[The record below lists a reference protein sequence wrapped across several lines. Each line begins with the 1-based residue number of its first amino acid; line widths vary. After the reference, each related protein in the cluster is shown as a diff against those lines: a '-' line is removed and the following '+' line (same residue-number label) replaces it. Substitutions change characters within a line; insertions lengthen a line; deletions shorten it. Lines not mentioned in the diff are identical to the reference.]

1 MIISI
6 FFSPFLE
13 KFDLDE
19 NLTLHG
25 LLLQISQKYNVPTE
39 HLIMVKHK
47 KNCDDVFSFDD
58 FKTTPV
64 KTLFPNVSSFD
75 LYLKIIL
82 HLSRKKKG
90 LYTCLVKKIPKYL
103 VLKIS

>member
-1 MIISI
+1 
-6 FFSPFLE
+6 
-13 KFDLDE
+13 
-19 NLTLHG
+19 
-25 LLLQISQKYNVPTE
+25 
-39 HLIMVKHK
+39 MVKHK
-47 KNCDDVFSFDD
+47 NNCDDVVSFDD

-90 LYTCLVKKIPKYL
+90 LYYCLVKKIPK
-103 VLKIS
+103 